1 MSATPGHIAA
11 LVLEFALLFA
21 GVGLVWRLVLSPSA
35 RARRPAPVLPAWSI
49 ALPDF
54 LLFTF
59 VIFAGSLFVSFVAG
73 LALNGIK
80 ASTDTRTILA
90 SAAFQL
96 GLLLTPLLLPLRLQ
110 STPAGQSEFRA
121 ALRSGIATFLIAL
134 PVVTVV
140 NLAWQALLQYAGLPA
155 ESQDLLRLFS
165 RANSPALLVLM
176 TVLATLIAPVG
187 EELLFR
193 GVMFRYLRT
202 RLPRWVALLLPGTIF
217 ATLHVNWTNLDGL
230 ASFVP
235 LIALAV
241 VFSLA
246 YERTGRLSTAMVAHG
261 LFNLHTIAL
270 LFSGVTS

>member
-21 GVGLVWRLVLSPSA
+21 GVVLVWRLVLSPSA
-35 RARRPAPVLPAWSI
+35 RTRRPAPALPAWSI

-59 VIFAGSLFVSFVAG
+59 VIFAGSLFASFVAG

-110 STPAGQSEFRA
+110 STPPDQSEFRA

-202 RLPRWVALLLPGTIF
+202 RLPRWIALLLPGTIF